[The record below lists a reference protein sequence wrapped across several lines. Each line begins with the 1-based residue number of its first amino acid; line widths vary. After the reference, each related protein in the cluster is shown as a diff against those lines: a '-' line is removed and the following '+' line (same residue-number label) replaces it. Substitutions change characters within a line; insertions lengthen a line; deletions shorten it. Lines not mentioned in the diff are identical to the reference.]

1 MEYNF
6 DQFENDVQEKPI
18 NLREVYEKYIVY
30 WKWILASVLIACVIG
45 FFYLRTQPYT
55 YHLTT
60 TLLVV
65 DQSKSG
71 AMNEMSMMKQLD
83 VMGFGSSLSMVNNEN
98 EVLKSSALME
108 TCSESTG
115 TAHYLHYQRFPAYYR
130 FVHCFALL
138 CENGQH
144 GFDAAGKNTEL

>member
-71 AMNEMSMMKQLD
+71 AMNE
-83 VMGFGSSLSMVNNEN
+83 N
-98 EVLKSSALME
+98 
-108 TCSESTG
+108 
-115 TAHYLHYQRFPAYYR
+115 R
-130 FVHCFALL
+130 
-138 CENGQH
+138 
-144 GFDAAGKNTEL
+144 